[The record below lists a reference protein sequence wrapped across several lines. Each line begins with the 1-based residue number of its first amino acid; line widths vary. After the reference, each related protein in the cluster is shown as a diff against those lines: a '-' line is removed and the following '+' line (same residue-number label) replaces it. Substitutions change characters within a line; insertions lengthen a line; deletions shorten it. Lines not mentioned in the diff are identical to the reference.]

1 MDVLTFVFYKGGD
14 FVEAQELILDGLK
27 SSFLDSNIKSN
38 IDYKSEFV
46 SNNLKEGKKVISYI
60 EEELQRCDSFKISV
74 AFITMSGIV
83 PLLQTLKEL
92 ESKGIKGQ
100 ILTTNYLNF
109 SEPEALKKLASL
121 SNVEIKMYVTD
132 PNGEGFHT
140 KGYIFEGKEIYRFI
154 VGSSNMT
161 QKALAVNHEWNT
173 KIISAPSR

>member
-1 MDVLTFVFYKGGD
+1 M
-14 FVEAQELILDGLK
+14 K

>member
-1 MDVLTFVFYKGGD
+1 MQ
-14 FVEAQELILDGLK
+14 AQELILDGLK
-27 SSFLDSNIKSN
+27 SSFLDSSIKSN
-38 IDYKSEFV
+38 ADYRSEFV
-46 SNNLKEGKKVISYI
+46 SNNLKESKKVISYI
-60 EEELQRCDSFKISV
+60 EEELQRCNSFKISV

-92 ESKGIKGQ
+92 ENRKIKGQ

-109 SEPEALKKLASL
+109 SEPAALKKLASL
-121 SNVEIKMYVTD
+121 SNIELKMFITD
-132 PNGEGFHT
+132 SNGEGFHT

-173 KIISAPSR
+173 KIISTSAR